1 MFPIHTSDT
10 PSDMKDAAQG
20 PGLAPNDPVY
30 SQMYP
35 NIRHHMINNG
45 MYLNRHYAASVCTP
59 SRKQLLSGRSV
70 WSQSNGDWLPIRP
83 RYSLISDKLKQAG
96 YTNHFVGKWCVFR
109 SNSHT
114 PLPSAC
120 NTPPR
125 IITLSCDFVPAG
137 IWATSHAEAGPRT
150 AGSTHLGAF
159 SFRASETN
167 SIGSLVI
174 PLLLMIC

>member
-35 NIRHHMINNG
+35 NIRHHLINNG

-96 YTNHFVGKWCVFR
+96 YTNHFVGKWCVFG

-114 PLPSAC
+114 HSAYDYS
-120 NTPPR
+120 
-125 IITLSCDFVPAG
+125 LSCDFVPTG
-137 IWATSHAEAGPRT
+137 IWATSHVEAGPRT
-150 AGSTHLGAF
+150 VGSTHLVAF
-159 SFRASETN
+159 TFRASETN

-174 PLLLMIC
+174 TILLLC